1 MIVLLIVILFMFT
14 RVNITQAVGQDES
27 PNRNEE
33 INRLMNHYWLKL
45 IDWPTASLQSEHIE
59 PPRDQQPRSPRS
71 QETEQKKQQGSGR
84 GKKREYDA
92 ESYHEWK
99 SDPVKVVEARLR
111 RKVKYEEKLEKMTAE
126 EREVERIKKL
136 QINKRKVELRREK
149 FKQQAEAAS
158 KNDVQAQEEIKRR
171 RKMNVLAGKRYR
183 ERQKMVI
190 KAGIKRKDI
199 KTQARIEQL
208 KEADHKR
215 TKRYRDK
222 KREEAKQRLN

>member
-14 RVNITQAVGQDES
+14 RVTSIQAVGQDES

-33 INRLMNHYWLKL
+33 INRLMNHYWLNL
-45 IDWPTASLQSEHIE
+45 IDWPTASIQSENVE
-59 PPRDQQPRSPRS
+59 PPRDQQARSPRS
-71 QETEQKKQQGSGR
+71 QEKEQKNQQSSRR

-92 ESYHEWK
+92 K

-111 RKVKYEEKLEKMTAE
+111 RKAKYEEKFEKMTAE
-126 EREVERIKKL
+126 EREAERIKKQ
-136 QINKRKVELRREK
+136 QINKRKVELRRIK

-171 RKMNVLAGKRYR
+171 RKMNLLAGKRYR

-190 KAGIKRKDI
+190 KAGIKRKDV

-222 KREEAKQRLN
+222 KREDAKQRLN